1 MVNGADL
8 KDWAV
13 TLLINWHN
21 EDPVSEKETDRNN
34 TVYIIQQNRNPFID
48 HPEWADCIW
57 DDNCDMSIE
66 EIGIPDKIILDQ
78 NYPNPF
84 NSTTTIP
91 FNLSATADIEL
102 VIFDM
107 LGRKLE
113 ELVSGRIV
121 SDEYEINWDASVLPS
136 GVYFVRLITERQVQ
150 TKKMVF
156 LQ

>member
-1 MVNGADL
+1 
-8 KDWAV
+8 
-13 TLLINWHN
+13 
-21 EDPVSEKETDRNN
+21 
-34 TVYIIQQNRNPFID
+34 
-48 HPEWADCIW
+48 
-57 DDNCDMSIE
+57 MSIE

-84 NSTTTIP
+84 NSTTTIR

-121 SDEYEINWDASVLPS
+121 SGEYEVNWDASVLPS